1 MVRDAREN
9 ARGGPQRPPSGTPV
23 TWTPDLVR
31 DVLLDALRWVRRH
44 GGPAGG
50 RGFVTAKGL
59 IFIPSDKDRAKEGWG
74 LPEVSGDVEEAP
86 EVHPMDLV
94 SPERQRLFRR
104 ALFWQV
110 DHLRE
115 HTADA
120 AVLAAWL
127 AARVNGVK
135 VEAELEARGIRLAR
149 NTAYR
154 VRDRALGRIAS
165 ALEWTG
171 VPLPGDD

>member
-1 MVRDAREN
+1 MALDARQN
-9 ARGGPQRPPSGTPV
+9 ARGGPQRPPSGPPV

-50 RGFVTAKGL
+50 RGFVAAKL
-59 IFIPSDKDRAKEGWG
+59 DFRPTEKDHAREGWG
-74 LPEVSGDVEEAP
+74 LPEVAGDVEEAP
-86 EVHPMDLV
+86 EVHPMDMV

-127 AARVNGVK
+127 ASRVGGQK
-135 VEAELEARGIRLAR
+135 FEAELEARGIKLAR
-149 NTAYR
+149 NTAAGPDC
-154 VRDRALGRIAS
+154 VGA
-165 ALEWTG
+165 
-171 VPLPGDD
+171 

>member
-1 MVRDAREN
+1 MAFDARES
-9 ARGGPQRPPSGTPV
+9 ARGDPQRPPAGPPV
-23 TWTPDLVR
+23 TWTADLVR
-31 DVLLDALRWVRRH
+31 DVLLEALRWNRRH

-50 RGFVTAKGL
+50 RGFVTARL
-59 IFIPSDKDRAKEGWG
+59 DFRPTDQDRAREGWG
-74 LPEVSGDVEEAP
+74 ISEVAGDVEEAP
-86 EVHPMDLV
+86 QVHPLDMV

-104 ALFWQV
+104 ALEWQL
-110 DHLRE
+110 DHLRG

-127 AARVNGVK
+127 ASRVGGQK
-135 VEAELEARGIRLAR
+135 FEAELEGRGIKLAR

-165 ALEWTG
+165 ALKWTG
-171 VPLPGDD
+171 VPLPGED

>member
-1 MVRDAREN
+1 MALDARQN
-9 ARGGPQRPPSGTPV
+9 AQGGPQQPPAGPPV

-31 DVLLDALRWVRRH
+31 DVLLDALRWIRRH

-50 RGFVTAKGL
+50 RGFVGAKL
-59 IFIPSDKDRAKEGWG
+59 DFRPTDKDHEREGWG
-74 LPEVSGDVEEAP
+74 LPEVAGDVEEAK
-86 EVHPMDLV
+86 VHPMDMV

-104 ALFWQV
+104 ALFWQL
-110 DHLRE
+110 DHLRD

-127 AARVNGVK
+127 ASRVGGARF
-135 VEAELEARGIRLAR
+135 EAEMETRGIKLAR

-154 VRDRALGRIAS
+154 MRDRALGRIAS
-165 ALEWTG
+165 ALEWRG
-171 VPLPGDD
+171 EPLPGDD